1 MNVAESIPCPACGFL
16 VFLGAYGSYDNCPV
30 CHWEDDGTQI
40 SNPTSEGGANK
51 TSLADAQAAILRR
64 IPIEVQS
71 FEGHT
76 RSKAW
81 RPLRPDEIAA
91 ANSAKA
97 REHWH
102 SMGIVD
108 VSEAYWSR
116 GGA

>member
-1 MNVAESIPCPACGFL
+1 MFFSASTVR
-16 VFLGAYGSYDNCPV
+16 YDYCPV
-30 CHWEDDGTQI
+30 CDWEDDGTQF

-64 IPIEVQS
+64 IPIEVQD

-76 RSKAW
+76 RPKSW
-81 RPLRPDEIAA
+81 RPLRLDEIAA

-102 SMGIVD
+102 SMAIAD